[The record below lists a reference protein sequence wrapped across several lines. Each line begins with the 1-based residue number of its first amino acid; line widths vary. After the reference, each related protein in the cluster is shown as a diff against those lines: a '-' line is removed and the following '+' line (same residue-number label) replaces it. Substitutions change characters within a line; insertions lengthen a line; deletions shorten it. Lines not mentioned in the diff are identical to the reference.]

1 MHKVRVRWPVN
12 NKHSQNQNSESVI
25 SSHTCFYLLF
35 KNKYK
40 CPASI
45 SRRIANSGMFN
56 GGFENEVII
65 GAF

>member
-12 NKHSQNQNSESVI
+12 NKHSQKQNSESVI
-25 SSHTCFYLLF
+25 SSYVCFYRFL

-45 SRRIANSGMFN
+45 SRRIASSGMFN